1 MLSLVHRP
9 ESAAHPMTFLRGKSG
24 DRNRV
29 VKRYRPRQSPNDM
42 PGMAQLWWFT
52 MPRAPRKPG
61 TWWRAFK
68 PEGGQTMA
76 MQADM
81 TRKQFGR
88 LDILINSAGSFGRNC
103 CLPSLD

>member
-9 ESAAHPMTFLRGKSG
+9 ESATHPMTFLRRKSG

-29 VKRYRPRQSPNDM
+29 VKRHRPGQSPNDM

-52 MPRAPRKPG
+52 MPRAPRKAG
-61 TWWRAFK
+61 HVVAGVQA
-68 PEGGQTMA
+68 EGGQTMA

-88 LDILINSAGSFGRNC
+88 LDILINSAGSFGRNS
-103 CLPSLD
+103 CLPNLD